1 MVFTASKMGN
11 KMINGTM
18 IKGTVKFYNAERGF
32 GYIKPDDSEKD
43 VRILLSALSR
53 ADIKSLTQGQ
63 KVKFDTH
70 TDPDSGKVAVHNIEV
85 D

>member
-1 MVFTASKMGN
+1 
-11 KMINGTM
+11 MINGTM